1 MVIEG
6 PQDEA
11 RSIAVL
17 AEIHTLV
24 PGKPIKYAVNTH
36 HHFDHLGGVRA
47 YAAEGAT
54 VISAKAGK

>member
-1 MVIEG
+1 MVIDG

-17 AEIHTLV
+17 AGIDRLV
-24 PGKPIKYAVNTH
+24 PGKPIRYVVNTH
-36 HHFDHLGGVRA
+36 HHFDHLAGLRT